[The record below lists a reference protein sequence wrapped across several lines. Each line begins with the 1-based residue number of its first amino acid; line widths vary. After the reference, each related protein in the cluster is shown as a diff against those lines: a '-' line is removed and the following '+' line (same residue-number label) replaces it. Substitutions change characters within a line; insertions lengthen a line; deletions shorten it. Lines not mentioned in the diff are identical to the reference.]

1 MNRARE
7 FGACAVAA
15 AMTLLL
21 ADRALGQTAG
31 PGGKPVPKL
40 VLFMVIDG
48 FPQEQFVK
56 YYDQYG
62 AARLSSFGSTRA
74 PGTETITTAMPP
86 PTPVS
91 VTLPCYHAPILTNT
105 A

>member
-31 PGGKPVPKL
+31 PAGKPVPKL

-62 AARLSSFGSTRA
+62 ASGFRLWLDKA
-74 PGTETITTAMPP
+74 PGMETITTAMPP

-91 VTLPCYHAPILTNT
+91 VTRPCYHARILTNT